1 MSEKGEETDKSKRKL
16 KSRLIT
22 RHFTLAHRKKATFSS
37 FLSDKKECRDGR
49 SLLHSSTKD
58 DIP

>member
-37 FLSDKKECRDGR
+37 FLSDKE
-49 SLLHSSTKD
+49 
-58 DIP
+58 